1 MGELRKPTASSAG
14 RQLMMV
20 LDAPRL
26 RGLSA
31 QERRAAVVALA
42 ILLVEAAAV
51 GGGDDGR

>member
-1 MGELRKPTASSAG
+1 MGALRKPTASSAG

>member
-14 RQLMMV
+14 RQLLMA

-26 RGLSA
+26 RGLSGE
-31 QERRAAVVALA
+31 ERRATVAALA